1 MISMQWAYLLSRCP
15 SLWVLFMSLLEST
28 HNWSNEILLNV
39 AKHRAALF
47 KARQPY
53 FVYALERPLSGGV
66 HVTCELVEGQRSLR
80 FLGDNHR
87 RGNGWASVTGN
98 HGVHQLSFFLLLHC
112 LEHQRKGPVLSA
124 CLAYLGRVT
133 DFHVVHRPFQGLGFG
148 HCYWPILF
156 FY

>member
-1 MISMQWAYLLSRCP
+1 
-15 SLWVLFMSLLEST
+15 MSLLEST

-87 RGNGWASVTGN
+87 RGNG
-98 HGVHQLSFFLLLHC
+98 
-112 LEHQRKGPVLSA
+112 
-124 CLAYLGRVT
+124 
-133 DFHVVHRPFQGLGFG
+133 
-148 HCYWPILF
+148 
-156 FY
+156 